1 MSRPDL
7 LGGFGPPKADRSA
20 ATRALKDLVRKAFDL
35 EPEAP
40 VFVAEVACGEIDCPD
55 MALVLR
61 GQEAGGASYPTT
73 QVEDRDTGGQLQP
86 LTKGPI
92 AFDGSHMQLVR
103 CR

>member
-55 MALVLR
+55 TETVVAIYRGEQRFEYRFATAIADVTGADLVKAANTSGGVTN
-61 GQEAGGASYPTT
+61 GQ
-73 QVEDRDTGGQLQP
+73 RN
-86 LTKGPI
+86 
-92 AFDGSHMQLVR
+92 
-103 CR
+103 